1 MSFKVYQLAESTPQ
15 FVLNCSMIMNTYA
28 LGGKPN
34 NGECVNQ
41 LAWLLVKTIF
51 SLASITFTKTSVF
64 SSMPVETEEKV
75 GSPLAPSSYKYLK
88 VLPNMALVTSS
99 RMIVLSLICS
109 LAVGETEDW
118 IFYLSFFLVLSV
130 LYSISFWFLA
140 HYMRKKDSQNRKI
153 LEGNRLQGFFTSLT
167 GPCVI
172 GRIDSHFY
180 MASSI
185 LSSTFYILALVVLLA
200 FALASPDTIFMTM
213 PSNNSTTA
221 EQKGNA
227 TNSCEPEHLSIPDQ
241 AYYLQVYCYIGIGAI
256 SFCILVSYNLLH
268 LFKKQNIALVIKNMV
283 DSKNLGELKTYF
295 SK

>member
-1 MSFKVYQLAESTPQ
+1 MAFKVYQLAESTPQ
-15 FVLNCSMIMNTYA
+15 FVLNCSMIMSTYA
-28 LGGKPN
+28 LGGKLN
-34 NGECVNQ
+34 NVECVNQ

-75 GSPLAPSSYKYLK
+75 ESPLAPSSYKYLK

-140 HYMRKKDSQNRKI
+140 HYMRKKDSQSRKV
-153 LEGNRLQGFFTSLT
+153 LKGNRLQGFFTSLT

-200 FALASPDTIFMTM
+200 FALASPNTIFMTM

-227 TNSCEPEHLSIPDQ
+227 TNSCKPEHLSIPDQ

-256 SFCILVSYNLLH
+256 FLSILLNYYLLH
-268 LFKKQNIALVIKNMV
+268 LFKKQNIALVIKNMI
-283 DSKNLGELKTYF
+283 DSKNQGKLKTYF